1 MKSHGKGLIG
11 IGVVIKEGFLVG
23 EARLVGASWEKQGR
37 LPRVSG
43 SSGTTPHGNVWKS
56 TTLRND
62 KRADAIQGGPS
73 MEYT

>member
-23 EARLVGASWEKQGR
+23 EAIG
-37 LPRVSG
+37 VSG

-56 TTLRND
+56 TTLWND
-62 KRADAIQGGPS
+62 KRADEIQDGPS